1 MTIKVYTGLRGS
13 GKTSNLINQ
22 LNKGKENGEKI
33 FLFLSNESPI
43 LTSRKN
49 VKTGG
54 FMGCR
59 NPNLNYKIDYVV
71 RTLEAIE
78 IMNSQKNISTFA
90 FDEAHFFSS

>member
-1 MTIKVYTGLRGS
+1 MTIKVYTGLPSS

-22 LNKGKENGEKI
+22 LKKGKENNEEVY
-33 FLFLSNESPI
+33 LFLSNESPI

-49 VKTGG
+49 VKNVR

-71 RTLEAIE
+71 STSEAIE
-78 IMNSQKNISTFA
+78 IMSSQKNISTFA